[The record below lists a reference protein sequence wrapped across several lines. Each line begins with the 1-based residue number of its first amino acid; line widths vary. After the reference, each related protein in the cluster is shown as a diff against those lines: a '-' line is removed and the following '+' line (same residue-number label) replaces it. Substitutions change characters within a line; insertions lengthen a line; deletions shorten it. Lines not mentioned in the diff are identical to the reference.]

1 MRPLKLVMSAFGP
14 YAGRTEVDFEKL
26 GANGLYLITG
36 DTGAGKTTV
45 FDAIA
50 YALYGEA
57 SGDLRSTSMLRS
69 KYADIETPTE
79 VELVFL
85 YDGKEYT
92 VKRNP
97 EYERKAKKGDGVT
110 VQKAEAEL
118 KYSDGRVI
126 TKIKDVDSAVVEI
139 MGIDRNQFS
148 QIAMIA
154 QGDFR
159 KLLIADTKERQEIF
173 RKIFKTDYYRVLQD
187 KIKSEYSA
195 VRNECEAA
203 ERSVKQYI
211 SGILC
216 DENDVLNIE
225 AEKAKN
231 GGMTVEDVIELI
243 EKILENDR
251 KSESETAEKIAK
263 VEKEFEEI
271 AGVLAKAEELAKA
284 ESELKNSEQIYEQ
297 KKASFGKI
305 KDTFESE
312 KARKPEHEKLS
323 KEIAFTEAELPK
335 YDEYDSKKNEA
346 KKLADQ
352 IQICNKTLESYVN
365 ARKGIISE
373 IEKMKTEQKTL
384 ENAGANKEKLVREK
398 EQAENHKKALEN
410 LVKKIS
416 ELEFVKEKYEQ
427 SKRAYLNA
435 VDKTESAKNLYEMNY
450 RAFLNEQ
457 AGILAENLTDGAPC
471 PVCGAVNHP
480 RLAEKSATAP
490 TEADVNASKSSFD
503 KSQKYA
509 EELSRNAGEIKGN
522 VVAQTEEVQRIVSD
536 LLNGCESG
544 TELKNTQSAIE
555 EISANLKEI
564 ECKIAIE
571 DKNAE
576 RKAQLDEAIPNGENR
591 IRKADE
597 EIAKKREEFSALT
610 ASLEATEKQC
620 KALEE
625 SLEFKSK
632 TEAESKKNALENAL
646 ISMRTALENAEKNY
660 AESEKEIIGLDA
672 KIKQLRNQIAESETV
687 DVESAEDEKTA
698 LTEEKKQLS
707 AMQKEIGIRI
717 NANTVCLENIN
728 RKSTELISIEKKK
741 ISLNALNNTANGNI
755 SGKEKIM
762 LETYIQMT
770 YFDRII
776 ARANTR
782 FMKMSGG
789 QYELKRSESA
799 DNNRSQ
805 SGLDLSVIDHYNG
818 TERSVKT
825 LSGGESFKASLSLAL
840 GLSDEIQSSAGGI
853 KLDTMFVD
861 EGFGSLDPESLSQA
875 FRALA
880 DLSDGNR
887 LVGIISHVADLKEK
901 IDKQVIVTKEKTGG
915 SKVEIAV

>member
-1 MRPLKLVMSAFGP
+1 MRPIKLVMSAFGP

-26 GANGLYLITG
+26 GTNGLYLITG
-36 DTGAGKTTV
+36 DTGAGKTTI

-57 SGDLRSTSMLRS
+57 SGDLRDSSMLRS
-69 KYADIETPTE
+69 KYADLETPTE
-79 VELVFL
+79 VELTFV
-85 YDGKEYT
+85 YDGKKYT

-97 EYERKAKKGDGVT
+97 EYERKSRKGDGVT

-118 KYSDGRVI
+118 RYPDGRVV
-126 TKIKDVDSAVVEI
+126 TKIKDVNSAIIEI

-195 VRNECEAA
+195 VKNEYEAA

-211 SGILC
+211 SGIQC

-225 AEKAKN
+225 AEKAIN
-231 GGMTVEDVIELI
+231 GEMTVEDVVELI
-243 EKILENDR
+243 EKILESDR

-263 VEKEFEEI
+263 VEKSLEEI
-271 AGVLAKAEELAKA
+271 AGVLAKAEEFEKA
-284 ESELKNSEQIYEQ
+284 ESELEKSEQIYAQ
-297 KKASFGKI
+297 KKTLCEEI
-305 KDTFESE
+305 KMNLESE
-312 KARKPEHEKLS
+312 KAKKPEQENLS
-323 KEIAFTEAELPK
+323 KLIAVIEAELP
-335 YDEYDSKKNEA
+335 EYDKLDA
-346 KKLADQ
+346 KKSEVQKLTNQ
-352 IQICNKTLESYVN
+352 LQTCNKTLESYVV
-365 ARKGIISE
+365 AQKDIASE
-373 IEKMKTEQKTL
+373 IEKMKSEQKTL
-384 ENAGANKEKLVREK
+384 ENAGANIEKLAREK
-398 EQAENHKKALEN
+398 EQVGNRKSALEN
-410 LVKKIS
+410 LVRKIS
-416 ELEFVKEKYEQ
+416 ALEDITERYEQ
-427 SKRAYLNA
+427 AKKAYLA
-435 VDKTESAKNLYEMNY
+435 AADKAESAKSLYEMNY
-450 RAFLNEQ
+450 KAFLNEQ
-457 AGILAENLTDGAPC
+457 AGILAEDLADGTPC
-471 PVCGAVNHP
+471 PVCGSTNHP
-480 RLAEKSATAP
+480 CLAVKSATAP
-490 TEADVNASKSSFD
+490 TEADVNTAKSAFD
-503 KSQKYA
+503 KATKFA
-509 EELSRNAGEIKGN
+509 EELSRSAGEIKGKVN
-522 VVAQTEEVQRIVSD
+522 AQTEDAEKLIKE
-536 LLNGCESG
+536 LLGDYD
-544 TELKNTQSAIE
+544 IE
-555 EISANLKEI
+555 NASEKAKEQISEITAMLKEI
-564 ECKIAIE
+564 DAKITTE
-571 DKNAE
+571 EKNAK
-576 RKAQLDEAIPNGENR
+576 RKSQLDEIIPNEENR
-591 IRKADE
+591 IKKADE
-597 EIAKKREEFSALT
+597 IISKYREDISALA
-610 ASLEATEKQC
+610 ASLEAAEKQT
-620 KALEE
+620 KSLAE
-625 SLEFKSK
+625 SLKFESKS
-632 TEAESKKNALENAL
+632 EAESKKKALEITL
-646 ISMRTALENAEKNY
+646 KSMQTALENAEKNY
-660 AESEKEIIGLDA
+660 AESEKAITELDGR
-672 KIKQLRNQIAESETV
+672 IKQLKKQISEFETI
-687 DVESAEDEKTA
+687 DSESAEEKKSA
-698 LTEEKKQLS
+698 LAEEKKELS
-707 AMQKEIGIRI
+707 AMQKAIGYRI
-717 NANTVCLENIN
+717 NTNIACLDNIN
-728 RKSTELISIEKKK
+728 KTSAELIAIEKRK

-755 SGKEKIM
+755 SGREKIM

-825 LSGGESFKASLSLAL
+825 LSGGEQFKASLSLAL

-901 IDKQVIVTKEKTGG
+901 IDKQVIITKEKTGG
-915 SKVEIAV
+915 SKVTIVV